1 MNYDEIIKEN
11 KELRNENSLLKEK
24 LEKYIS
30 QHKNYYQNNKE
41 IINEK
46 AKQRLKK
53 IAVEDPEKLKEYRIT
68 AYLKRKE
75 KNKKENNE
83 KEEIN

>member
-30 QHKNYYQNNKE
+30 QHKNYYQNNKD

-46 AKQRLKK
+46 AKERLKK
-53 IAVEDPEKLKEYRIT
+53 MAEENPEKIKEYRRT

-75 KNKKENNE
+75 QNKKEKNE
-83 KEEIN
+83 TIN

>member
-53 IAVEDPEKLKEYRIT
+53 IAVEDP
-68 AYLKRKE
+68 
-75 KNKKENNE
+75 
-83 KEEIN
+83 